1 MSPEEIENP
10 DPGVP
15 KPAADAGSEEASQ
28 ADPAAADAPSATEA
42 AQPDAAD
49 AEPENGKLDPE
60 AQPALTLKERSVSI
74 RQLIEAGVHFGHQT
88 NRWNPRMAPYIYGAR
103 NGIHIINLDET
114 ARALRRAYAF
124 VVRAVARGGT
134 VLFVGTKRQAQEV
147 VREEAVR
154 AGQHFVIG
162 RWLGGTLTNF
172 RTIKSGIDR
181 LRTLQRLEEEG
192 DLETLSK
199 KEALGLRREKERL
212 ERYLG
217 GIREMNGPPA
227 VLFLIDPNN
236 EHIAVREANKLE
248 IPIVALADTNCNPDP
263 IDMIVP
269 GNDDAIRSIKL
280 VTTHVAEACLEGQKH
295 RRDFLQSER
304 REEPSSGVS
313 VEFARSRRV
322 ASSFVYSAT
331 PNGEV
336 VKGEQPSEGEGN
348 GGA

>member
-1 MSPEEIENP
+1 MSTDEI
-10 DPGVP
+10 
-15 KPAADAGSEEASQ
+15 Q
-28 ADPAAADAPSATEA
+28 
-42 AQPDAAD
+42 
-49 AEPENGKLDPE
+49 DPE
-60 AQPALTLKERSVSI
+60 ANPPGETVEAPAAESQAAAPAEAVEGMAAPEQAPAPAAEPGNGKPEPTAQQAFAPAPRKVSI

-88 NRWNPRMAPYIYGAR
+88 NRWNPRMAPFIYGER
-103 NGIHIINLDET
+103 NGIHIVNLDET
-114 ARALRRAYAF
+114 ARKLRKAYDF
-124 VVRAVARGGT
+124 VVRAVARGGN

-154 AGQHFVIG
+154 AGQHFVNG

-181 LRTLQRLEEEG
+181 LRTLQRLEDEG
-192 DLETLSK
+192 DLENLSK

-217 GIREMNGPPA
+217 GIRELNGPPA

-263 IDMIVP
+263 IDMIIP

-280 VTTHVAEACLEGQKH
+280 VTTHIAEACLEGQKH

-304 REEPSSGVS
+304 KEQPSSGVS
-313 VEFARSRRV
+313 VEFARTRRV
-322 ASSFVYSAT
+322 ASNFVYSAT
-331 PNGEV
+331 PDGDGS
-336 VKGEQPSEGEGN
+336 KGEQPSEGEPKVES
-348 GGA
+348 